1 MVAPDKRMG
10 KADLESFLNQQF
22 PKSKEVNNLLEQI
35 IASKNAMEKSM
46 GEEIPSFYGTISRLI
61 SAHTVNGISDWVS
74 SNGQVN
80 INRINKAA
88 EIAKKEF
95 QVQKRRE
102 QEEQAKNNQQR
113 NYSNGLEQSNDEKID
128 LNDITLDKFIDIT
141 KNIEKNWR
149 RMNDAERKS
158 LVEMSDK
165 MAGTK
170 EAFQLIQQAMFDPT
184 ILKDSKTMEKIKDG
198 IHSKLY
204 NKLFNEGNFNQ
215 GVAQDIVFQKLKV
228 LGELAGMRK
237 IGEITAK
244 QVQGVLK
251 DYGLDGEEYTGLID
265 VEHILSLSYEDLNN
279 LCEETKEKINK
290 LDLSGTLEK
299 NEQANSS
306 KITSPKI
313 SDEQQEG
320 IANFVETGESRL
332 SSIDSTENIFDNI
345 FAGVIDLA
353 ERAEEMGLPVQEGDG
368 YTTFFNIEEGQQE
381 HGQAG
386 IDGQD
391 IGEVDAG
398 RQDGGVEEIAG
409 QAIGDDAEKQTMPN
423 AMGIIGQLQNAARE
437 EPNDYTQEDTYQTPT
452 LDNLED
458 DKKGGIL
465 GFFSK
470 IKDAIQARFA
480 KKPEQKRLNPSVEQR
495 IDENGWNVKTYDGN
509 GTDLMPRGTGLRN
522 AMVRFAEN
530 TIGKVAKLTT
540 KAPRSAEPI
549 NTPYVIPTNVQ
560 KREDKQQ
567 VVTKDKTNQWA
578 VDPSRLSPLEHGKKD
593 KDQQVQGDG
602 ER

>member
-10 KADLESFLNQQF
+10 TADLESFLNQQF

-113 NYSNGLEQSNDEKID
+113 NYSNELEQSNDEKID
-128 LNDITLDKFIDIT
+128 LSDITLDKFIDIT
-141 KNIEKNWR
+141 KNIEENWK
-149 RMNDAERKS
+149 RMNDADRKS

-184 ILKDSKTMEKIKDG
+184 ILKDSKIMEKIKDG
-198 IHSKLY
+198 ISSKLY
-204 NKLFNEGNFNQ
+204 DKLFNEGNFNQ
-215 GVAQDIVFQKLKV
+215 EAAQYMSFQKLKA

-237 IGEITAK
+237 IGEITAE

-251 DYGLDGEEYTGLID
+251 DYKLDGEEYAGLID
-265 VEHILSLSYEDLNN
+265 VEHILSLSYDDLDK
-279 LCEETKEKINK
+279 LCREMREKMDK
-290 LDLSGTLEK
+290 LNLSGNQEK
-299 NEQANSS
+299 NGQTDSS
-306 KITSPKI
+306 KIISPEI
-313 SDEQQEG
+313 TDGQQKG
-320 IANFVETGESRL
+320 IANFVETGEITL
-332 SSIDSTENIFDNI
+332 SSIDSTEIIFDNI

-353 ERAEEMGLPVQEGDG
+353 EQTEELGLPIQEGEG
-368 YTTFFNIEEGQQE
+368 YTTAFEKSEQELAYEQMQQGQN
-381 HGQAG
+381 
-386 IDGQD
+386 
-391 IGEVDAG
+391 
-398 RQDGGVEEIAG
+398 
-409 QAIGDDAEKQTMPN
+409 TPN

-495 IDENGWNVKTYDGN
+495 TDENGWNVKTYDGN

-540 KAPRSAEPI
+540 KAPRSAKPI

-560 KREDKQQ
+560 TREDKQQ
-567 VVTKDKTNQWA
+567 VVAKDKTNQWA

>member
-170 EAFQLIQQAMFDPT
+170 EAFQLIQQSMFDPT
-184 ILKDSKTMEKIKDG
+184 ILKDSKIMEKIKDG

-204 NKLFNEGNFNQ
+204 DKLFNEGNFNQ
-215 GVAQDIVFQKLKV
+215 EVAQDIVFQKLKA
-228 LGELAGMRK
+228 LGQLAGMR
-237 IGEITAK
+237 IQGEITAK

-251 DYGLDGEEYTGLID
+251 DCLLDGEEYTGLID
-265 VEHILSLSYEDLNN
+265 VEHILSLSYDDLDK
-279 LCEETKEKINK
+279 LCREMREKMDK
-290 LDLSGTLEK
+290 LNLSGNQEK
-299 NEQANSS
+299 NGQTDSS
-306 KITSPKI
+306 KIISPEI
-313 SDEQQEG
+313 TDGQQKG
-320 IANFVETGESRL
+320 IANYVETGEITL
-332 SSIDSTENIFDNI
+332 SSIDSTEIIFDNI

-353 ERAEEMGLPVQEGDG
+353 EQTEELGLPIQEGEG
-368 YTTFFNIEEGQQE
+368 YTTAFEKSEQELAYEQMQQGQN
-381 HGQAG
+381 
-386 IDGQD
+386 
-391 IGEVDAG
+391 
-398 RQDGGVEEIAG
+398 
-409 QAIGDDAEKQTMPN
+409 TPN

-495 IDENGWNVKTYDGN
+495 TDENGWNVKTYDGN

-540 KAPRSAEPI
+540 KAPHSSEPV

-560 KREDKQQ
+560 TREDKQQ
-567 VVTKDKTNQWA
+567 AVTKDKTNQWA